1 MIGLR
6 KYTLRSPTLVIAL
19 ASVVC
24 FVMIITA
31 YVYSTPTK
39 TGSDK
44 CNFYSSEGCRTR
56 DLFPNDF
63 SRELTDQEIESRVVV
78 KDLLNF
84 VPPQTNTPKVA
95 FLFMTPGTLPFEKL
109 WHLFFQVRHSVL
121 FSLFFSNAI
130 FYFCSVFYF
139 ILFFYCIISHI
150 FSHLSCCIVKK
161 VLQLTNIV

>member
-1 MIGLR
+1 MMIGLR
-6 KYTLRSPTLVIAL
+6 KHTLRSPALVITL

-31 YVYSTPTK
+31 YIYTTPTR

-95 FLFMTPGTLPFEKL
+95 FLFMTPGTLPFERL
-109 WHLFFQVRHSVL
+109 WHLFFQVRHSIL
-121 FSLFFSNAI
+121 FSPFF
-130 FYFCSVFYF
+130 
-139 ILFFYCIISHI
+139 
-150 FSHLSCCIVKK
+150 
-161 VLQLTNIV
+161 